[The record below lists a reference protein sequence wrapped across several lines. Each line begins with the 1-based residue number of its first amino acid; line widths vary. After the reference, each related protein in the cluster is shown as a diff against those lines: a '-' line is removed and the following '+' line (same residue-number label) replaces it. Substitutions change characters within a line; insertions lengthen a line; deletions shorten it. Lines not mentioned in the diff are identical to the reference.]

1 METFKSLRVEVDLLT
16 DTYKSVYDNYEYQ
29 TLSVKSQRDQRSLIP
44 IIGQLMSTLFGTVSE
59 KDIEN
64 INRNIKSLAS
74 NQNRII
80 HDLDMSLSV
89 LNLTRMQVTENRRSI
104 MDLVVVIQKLDRR
117 IMRLQETFYKKFIRL
132 EQFVHTY
139 LQLKMILDE
148 IRLTTQ
154 DAVFYLENLKSE
166 LNMLSLQHL
175 ATNTISPKDLREL
188 LIEVESKL
196 PNNFELPRKP
206 RDDIWFYYKT
216 LTCLTYLQDN
226 EIRIVLKIPLINTKE
241 EYDIF
246 KVHNMPLPVHHNQ
259 SSTSSVNVMVRYEL
273 ETEMFMISRDKTRFS
288 LLSEN
293 NNHMCNSYHLQFCNP
308 ETAFYPTN
316 VNKLCIIAL
325 YMQVSQDIRMFCK
338 QTIVLNQKLPITKY
352 IASGVLIVV
361 THVPLTFTI
370 SCQVSQSKV
379 TNIKITLPV
388 GIVWLNNTCKATN
401 KYLQLPEYFGKSS
414 IFERSDPLQSLLK
427 LRNIAQFVM
436 WETPHMTKLKRMK
449 IPSHLT
455 GLK

>member
-1 METFKSLRVEVDLLT
+1 MNARYVAFIVSLCIGLSCALFTSENVIFQKTNEIYINDAYWFVTFIHDLRPFKNLINQIEVDLESTDEIIEAIIRNYKYSNLTGYMETFKSLRVEVDLLT
-16 DTYKSVYDNYEYQ
+16 DTYKSVYDNFDEYQ
-29 TLSVKSQRDQRSLIP
+29 TLSVKSQRVQRSLIP

-59 KDIEN
+59 KDLEN

-104 MDLVVVIQKLDRR
+104 IGLIVVIQKLDRR
-117 IMRLQETFYKKFIRL
+117 IMKLQETFYKKFIRL

-154 DAVFYLENLKSE
+154 DAVFYLENLESE

-246 KVHNMPLPVHHNQ
+246 KVHNMPLPVNHNQ
-259 SSTSSVNVMVRYEL
+259 SSTSSVNVMVKYEL

-293 NNHMCNSYHLQFCNP
+293 NYHMCNSYHLQF
-308 ETAFYPTN
+308 
-316 VNKLCIIAL
+316 
-325 YMQVSQDIRMFCK
+325 
-338 QTIVLNQKLPITKY
+338 
-352 IASGVLIVV
+352 
-361 THVPLTFTI
+361 
-370 SCQVSQSKV
+370 
-379 TNIKITLPV
+379 
-388 GIVWLNNTCKATN
+388 
-401 KYLQLPEYFGKSS
+401 
-414 IFERSDPLQSLLK
+414 
-427 LRNIAQFVM
+427 
-436 WETPHMTKLKRMK
+436 
-449 IPSHLT
+449 
-455 GLK
+455 